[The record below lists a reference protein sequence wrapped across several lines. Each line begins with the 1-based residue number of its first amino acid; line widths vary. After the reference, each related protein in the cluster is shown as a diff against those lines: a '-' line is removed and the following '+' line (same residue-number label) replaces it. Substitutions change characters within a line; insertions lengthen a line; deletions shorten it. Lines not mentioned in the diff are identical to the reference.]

1 MSKAGSSPSLLSR
14 AAGGSAV
21 SRRQSLL
28 LGAGALG
35 ALAVPFADPQRS
47 AMAEEDPER
56 HGLSVFGDLKYSPDF
71 AHFDYVDPGAPKGG
85 TFSQIGPTT
94 LFNQNFLTFNSL
106 NSFILRGDAAQG
118 MELTFASLMTRAVDE
133 PDALYGLV
141 ARAVRVSPDGLTYRF
156 LLRRDALFHDGS
168 PLTAADVAFSLN
180 ILKEQG
186 HPQITIM
193 LRDMIDA
200 QAVDDNSVVVRFKEK
215 RARDVPLFVAA
226 MPIFSRAYYATRR
239 FDESTLD
246 VPLGSGPYKVGEFVP
261 GRWIAYDRVKN
272 WWGAGLPVAIG
283 LYNFDRVRFEYY
295 RDRDVGFEGFTGK
308 TYLFREEFTSRTWS
322 TRYDFPAIRE
332 GRVRKEVLP
341 DDTPSGA
348 QGWFINTRRD
358 KFKNPKLREALID
371 AFDFEWTNKTIMY
384 GSYERTHSMFQ
395 NSPMMA
401 TGKPSAEELALLEP
415 FRGKVPDEVY
425 GEPF

>member
-1 MSKAGSSPSLLSR
+1 M
-14 AAGGSAV
+14 
-21 SRRQSLL
+21 SRRQSLI

-35 ALAVPFADPQRS
+35 SLAASFATPLRS
-47 AMAEEDPER
+47 AQAEEDPER
-56 HGLSVFGDLKYSPDF
+56 HGLSVFGDLKYPSDF

-85 TFSQIGPTT
+85 NFSQIGPTT
-94 LFNQNFLTFNSL
+94 IFNQNFLTFNSL

-118 MELTFASLMTRAVDE
+118 MELTFASMMTRAIDE

-156 LLRRDALFHDGS
+156 LLRRDARFHDGS

-180 ILKEQG
+180 ILKGQG

-193 LRDMIDA
+193 LRDMIAA
-200 QAVDDNSVVVRFKEK
+200 QAVEDYTVVVRFKEK

-226 MPIFSRAYYATRR
+226 MPIFSQAYYATRR

-246 VPLGSGPYKVGEFVP
+246 VPLGSGPYKVEEFVP
-261 GRWIAYDRVKN
+261 GRWIAYDRVKD
-272 WWGAGLPVAIG
+272 WWGAKLPVAVG

-348 QGWFINTRRD
+348 QGWFINTRRN
-358 KFKNPKLREALID
+358 KFKDRRVREALID
-371 AFDFEWTNKTIMY
+371 AFDFEWTNKTIMFGAY
-384 GSYERTHSMFQ
+384 RRTDFEAPAARHLR
-395 NSPMMA
+395 SP
-401 TGKPSAEELALLEP
+401 
-415 FRGKVPDEVY
+415 
-425 GEPF
+425 